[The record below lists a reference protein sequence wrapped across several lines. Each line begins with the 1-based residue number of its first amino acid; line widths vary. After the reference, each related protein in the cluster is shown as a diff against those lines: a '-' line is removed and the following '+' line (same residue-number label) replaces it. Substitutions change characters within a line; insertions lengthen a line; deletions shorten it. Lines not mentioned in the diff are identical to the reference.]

1 METYMEVLSG
11 LTDEA
16 FAELEA
22 RVEKM
27 LSVWEIKNL
36 RGQAA
41 TFHDD
46 QHIGEPRREL
56 KALKHPSFD
65 VEGEMAFRAKA
76 VVDSLEGN
84 SLIHP
89 LTTPIIEVDETCTK
103 ARAVWWSLG
112 VEGLSKF
119 REQPL
124 AIISLGMVP
133 GTHVKEDG
141 NGKSSPAH
149 GRGLQRTNIIRAGY
163 TAWSQP
169 TQDRLLHRSRT
180 ETFLGNMLTRRT
192 KSENRYRNRPER
204 IHGSSFRMRQTAVGS
219 LLICRKQNNRRYLTE
234 AATAAKAVLHL
245 LLPEQPLCGN
255 RSG

>member
-1 METYMEVLSG
+1 MSIDRAEIDL
-11 LTDEA
+11 LTDEE
-16 FAELEA
+16 FAGLEQ
-22 RVEKM
+22 RVERL

-46 QHIGEPRREL
+46 QHIGEARREL

-65 VEGEMAFRAKA
+65 KEAEMAFRTKA

-89 LTTPIIEVDETCTK
+89 LTTPVIEINEDCTK

-119 REQPL
+119 REQPM

-141 NGKSSPAH
+141 EWKILSGAW
-149 GRGLQRTNIIRAGY
+149 QRTTKNEYHKG
-163 TAWSQP
+163 WVQSMEP
-169 TQDRLLHRSRT
+169 TNTRPPLSPEQDRN
-180 ETFLGNMLTRRT
+180 FLGKYAYQKGEIR
-192 KSENRYRNRPER
+192 KASPEPP
-204 IHGSSFRMRQTAVGS
+204 
-219 LLICRKQNNRRYLTE
+219 RKDTW
-234 AATAAKAVLHL
+234 KK
-245 LLPEQPLCGN
+245 LPDETDNQWMYINITYP
-255 RSG
+255 

>member
-1 METYMEVLSG
+1 MFSDRTEIETLA
-11 LTDEA
+11 DEE
-16 FAELEA
+16 FSKLEQ
-22 RVEKM
+22 RVEKL

-46 QHIGEPRREL
+46 QHIGEKRREL
-56 KALKHPSFD
+56 HALKHPSFD

-89 LTTPIIEVDETCTK
+89 LTTPIIEVNDECTK

-119 REQPL
+119 REKPM

-133 GTHVKEDG
+133 GTHVKEEG
-141 NGKSSPAH
+141 EWKI
-149 GRGLQRTNIIRAGY
+149 L
-163 TAWSQP
+163 
-169 TQDRLLHRSRT
+169 
-180 ETFLGNMLTRRT
+180 
-192 KSENRYRNRPER
+192 
-204 IHGSSFRMRQTAVGS
+204 
-219 LLICRKQNNRRYLTE
+219 
-234 AATAAKAVLHL
+234 
-245 LLPEQPLCGN
+245 
-255 RSG
+255 SGA

>member
-1 METYMEVLSG
+1 MSIDRTVIDA
-11 LTDEA
+11 LTDEE
-16 FAELEA
+16 FAGLEQ
-22 RVEKM
+22 RVEKL
-27 LSVWEIKNL
+27 LSVWEICNL

-89 LTTPIIEVDETCTK
+89 LTTPIIEVNEDCTK
-103 ARAVWWSLG
+103 
-112 VEGLSKF
+112 EGLSKF
-119 REQPL
+119 RELPM

-141 NGKSSPAH
+141 EWRILSGAW
-149 GRGLQRTNIIRAGY
+149 QRTTKNEYHKG
-163 TAWSQP
+163 WVHSMEP
-169 TQDRLLHRSRT
+169 TNTRPPLTPEQDRN
-180 ETFLGNMLTRRT
+180 FLGKYAYQKDEVRKAAPEPPT
-192 KSENRYRNRPER
+192 KDTWKKFPDETVMDWMYTN
-204 IHGSSFRMRQTAVGS
+204 
-219 LLICRKQNNRRYLTE
+219 L
-234 AATAAKAVLHL
+234 
-245 LLPEQPLCGN
+245 
-255 RSG
+255 

>member
-1 METYMEVLSG
+1 MSINRAEMEA
-11 LTDEA
+11 LTDEE
-16 FAELEA
+16 FTLLEQ
-22 RVEKM
+22 RVEK
-27 LSVWEIKNL
+27 LISVWEIKNL

-65 VEGEMAFRAKA
+65 VEGEMAFRMKA

-89 LTTPIIEVDETCTK
+89 LTTPIIEVNEECTK

-119 REQPL
+119 RERPM

-141 NGKSSPAH
+141 EWRILSGAW
-149 GRGLQRTNIIRAGY
+149 QRTTKNEYHKG
-163 TAWSQP
+163 WVHSMEP
-169 TQDRLLHRSRT
+169 TNTRPPLSPEQDRN
-180 ETFLGNMLTRRT
+180 FLG
-192 KSENRYRNRPER
+192 KYAYRKNEIRKASPEPPAKD
-204 IHGSSFRMRQTAVGS
+204 TW
-219 LLICRKQNNRRYLTE
+219 KQFPDETDNQWMYINIT
-234 AATAAKAVLHL
+234 
-245 LLPEQPLCGN
+245 
-255 RSG
+255 